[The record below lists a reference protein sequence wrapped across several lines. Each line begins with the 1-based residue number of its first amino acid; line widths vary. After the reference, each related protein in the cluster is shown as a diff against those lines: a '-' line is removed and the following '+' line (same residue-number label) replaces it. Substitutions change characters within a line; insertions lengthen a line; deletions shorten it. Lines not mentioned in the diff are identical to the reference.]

1 MENLYIF
8 LDEAGNFDFSKEGT
22 KYLIFTTLTTI
33 NPFEIIDEFC
43 RLRDYLIR
51 NEFEI
56 RRKLAKKGVSIEK
69 INERL
74 NFERFH
80 ATEDLQL
87 VRDKV
92 FEILSKDYNF
102 TIDSEVVEKAK
113 VNPSIREPEIF
124 YSKIYRVLLSYIFRR
139 YDFSSLESINIYTDI
154 IPVKRKREAVE
165 KGIKSSIKELLKEHK
180 IVFHLRH
187 HDSKSNVY
195 LQAVDYCAWA
205 IYKKWTSNE
214 ERPHRELI
222 EKLKIKLEVS
232 TRFLRGVKLLIIKK
246 RPT

>member
-8 LDEAGNFDFSKEGT
+8 LDEAGNFDFSREGT
-22 KYLIFTTLTTI
+22 KYLIFSSLTTI
-33 NPFEIIDEFC
+33 NSFEMIDEFC
-43 RLRDYLIR
+43 RLRDYLIK

-56 RRKLAKKGVSIEK
+56 RRKLIKKGMSIEK

-87 VRDKV
+87 VRDEL
-92 FEILSKDYNF
+92 FEILSKDCNF
-102 TIDSEVVEKAK
+102 TIDSGVVEKAK
-113 VNPSIREPEIF
+113 VNPSIRKPEIF
-124 YSKIYRVLLSYIFRR
+124 YSKIYRVLLRYIFRR

-180 IVFHLRH
+180 IIFHLRH
-187 HDSKSNVY
+187 RDSKSNVY

-205 IYKKWTSNE
+205 IYEKWTLNE
-214 ERPHRELI
+214 ERPRKEI
-222 EKLKIKLEVS
+222 EDKIRSEYEIFKEGETS
-232 TRFLRGVKLLIIKK
+232 YY
-246 RPT
+246 